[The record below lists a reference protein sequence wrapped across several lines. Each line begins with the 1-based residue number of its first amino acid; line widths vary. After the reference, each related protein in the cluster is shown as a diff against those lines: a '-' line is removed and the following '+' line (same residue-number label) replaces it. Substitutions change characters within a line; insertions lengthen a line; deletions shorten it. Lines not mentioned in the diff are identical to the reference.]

1 MCRYVLK
8 EAQNISGAF
17 YLVEMVK
24 SLAIKAAGSAAIQ
37 SADLRRDARS
47 VDTSASFDIWFS
59 SEDR

>member
-1 MCRYVLK
+1 MSRYVLK

-37 SADLRRDARS
+37 SADLRRDAT
-47 VDTSASFDIWFS
+47 VDGWNPAPA
-59 SEDR
+59 DR

>member
-1 MCRYVLK
+1 MSRYVLK

-37 SADLRRDARS
+37 SADLRRDAGS
-47 VDTSASFDIWFS
+47 VDTSASFGIWFS
-59 SEDR
+59 IEDP